1 MCTMLVHTAL
11 VCTFLCL
18 LNLNSVESRRYR
30 AHDHV
35 GIVAN
40 TVGPFNNPT
49 ETYPYYSLPF
59 CEGTGK
65 QKRHKQDLGEV
76 LSGSRKVA
84 TPYDLTFLDPIPWRS
99 LCEEYLDIED
109 LKEFKSAIEADYF
122 FEMLID
128 DLPMW
133 GYLGEVVHEEFLLGK
148 AIQGAKVYL
157 YPHMHYVIG
166 FNNDQI
172 VTVNV
177 TTDSQ
182 RRVDITDVTTG
193 QEITFS
199 YTVEWV
205 HSPDVKYEHR
215 MSRYAD
221 STFLPTTFEIHW
233 LSIINSFVL
242 VLLLTAFLTIIL
254 MRILKNDF
262 SKYMQIDEDEM
273 TEEET
278 GWKMIHGDVFR
289 SPPYLNLLTSMIGA
303 GGQIFFTAVI
313 LLVSVCVGAFK
324 VTRRGALLTA
334 CILIYAVC
342 GIFGGMIAGRL
353 FKQLKG
359 RDWVWNGVLTA
370 SAFPLPLTLV
380 FVVVNTV
387 AWQSN
392 STAAL
397 PFTTICLMLSII
409 LFVHFPLTAIGAVVG
424 RNITEDFTP
433 PSRTSKVPREIPA
446 VNTWYKHPL
455 TQLFMAGFLPFSAI
469 YIELHY
475 IFASIW
481 GHKIYSLFGILLLAF
496 IMLTIVTSFITIAL
510 VYFQLARE
518 DHAWWW
524 SSLRNGGA
532 TGLFVLMYSFYF
544 FFHRSNM
551 NGFLQLSYYFGYM
564 TVVSYAFFIML
575 GFVGFMSSFSFVT
588 YIYGAVK
595 TD

>member
-1 MCTMLVHTAL
+1 MPNSLAATIALIFICSLHLVDGK
-11 VCTFLCL
+11 
-18 LNLNSVESRRYR
+18 RYR

-49 ETYPYYSLPF
+49 ETYPFYSLPF
-59 CEGTGK
+59 CEGTGR

-84 TPYDLTFLDPIPWRS
+84 TPYDLTFLDPVPYRS
-99 LCEEYLDIED
+99 LCEDYLDVED
-109 LKEFKSAIEADYF
+109 LKELKDAIETDYF

-133 GYLGEVVHEEFLLGK
+133 GYIGEVAHEEFLLGRS
-148 AIQGAKVYL
+148 IQGAKVYL
-157 YPHMHYVIG
+157 YPHLHFSVGY
-166 FNNDQI
+166 NNDQI

-177 TTDSQ
+177 TTDA
-182 RRVDITDVTTG
+182 RKRVDITDTSTG
-193 QEITFS
+193 QEIVFS

-205 HSPDVKYEHR
+205 HSPEIKYNNR

-262 SKYMQIDEDEM
+262 SKYMEIDEDELS
-273 TEEET
+273 EEET

-289 SPPYLNLLTSMIGA
+289 SPPYTNLLAAAVGS
-303 GGQIFFTAVI
+303 GGQIFFTA
-313 LLVSVCVGAFK
+313 LLLLTAVCIGAFK

-342 GIFGGMIAGRL
+342 GIFGGIVAGRL

-359 RDWVWNGVLTA
+359 RDWVWNCVLTA
-370 SAFPLPLTLV
+370 CMFPVPLCTVFLV
-380 FVVVNTV
+380 LNTV
-387 AWQSN
+387 AWN
-392 STAAL
+392 YESTAAL
-397 PFTTICLMLSII
+397 PFTTILLMLSII
-409 LFVHFPLTAIGAVVG
+409 LFVHFPLTVVGSIVG
-424 RNITEDFTP
+424 RNITDEFKP
-433 PSRTSKVPREIPA
+433 PSRTNKVPREIPTTD
-446 VNTWYKHPL
+446 TWYKHPI

-481 GHKIYSLFGILLLAF
+481 GHKIYSLFGILFLAF
-496 IMLTIVTSFITIAL
+496 IMLVIVTSFITIAL
-510 VYFQLARE
+510 LYFQLARE

-524 SSLRNGGA
+524 SALLNGGS
-532 TGLFVLMYSFYF
+532 TGLFVFAYSFYF

-551 NGFLQLSYYFGYM
+551 DGILQISYYFGYM
-564 TVVSYAFFIML
+564 TIVSYAFFMML
-575 GFVGFMSSFSFVT
+575 GFVGFYSSFAFT
-588 YIYGAVK
+588 NYIYGAVK